1 MGVSESPTPTTKL
14 YAIRRMGGL
23 YLQRYAS
30 NLRDWSWTPR
40 ILEARLFDDPSQARA
55 NLAILRSLL
64 TLVPSLE
71 VVEFDLVGPREVEP
85 MGCG

>member
-1 MGVSESPTPTTKL
+1 MSEPLTTTKL

-40 ILEARLFDDPSQARA
+40 ILEARLFDDPAQARA
-55 NLAILRSLL
+55 NLALLRSLL
-64 TLVPSLE
+64 AVAPSMR
-71 VVEFDLVGPREVEP
+71 VVEFDLIGPREDPQEP
-85 MGCG
+85 ACS